1 MLHLRRTIAAFA
13 IFSAFPALAQTP
25 SPTTLPSAPAQ
36 QATPAPGPTAA
47 QQPAPQGFWQQS
59 NLLGDL
65 GGLRTQLAD
74 HGVTLGLTE
83 TSEIWGNLG
92 GGVRRGPAYDGL
104 TVMGLGIDTAKAFG
118 WEGGTFNVT
127 ALQIHGRNISAENLL
142 TLQTASGIQATRATR
157 LWEIWF
163 QQAFLGGKLDVRI
176 GQQSLDQEFIVSQG
190 SSLFINTAMGWPLL
204 PSADLY
210 AGGPAYP
217 LSSLGIRLRAQPAS
231 NITVLGGVFDD
242 NPPGGPFYNDSQV
255 RGAEQSGTKFN
266 TNTGALFIGEVQF
279 ALGGTPPAGGGPPPG
294 LPGTYKLGF
303 WYDTGSFPDQRFDAA
318 RLSLADPGGSGVPRM
333 LRHNFSLYA
342 VMDQTV
348 WRPDPDGPRAI
359 GIFAR
364 IMGAPS
370 DRNLVDASL
379 NAGVTF
385 KAPFPGRENNSLG
398 LAYGYGHISG
408 RAAALAQDTAR
419 FSGAFVPRRGSES
432 VIELTYQAQ
441 ITPWWILQPD
451 AQYVFNPGGGII
463 NPLNPYSR
471 IKNEAV
477 LGLRTSLTF

>member
-65 GGLRTQLAD
+65 GGLPRRIAD

-83 TSEIWGNLG
+83 TSEIWGKLG
-92 GGVRRGPAYDGL
+92 GGVRRGAAYDGL

-157 LWEIWF
+157 LWESGSSRPSSAANSTSGSASRAWT
-163 QQAFLGGKLDVRI
+163 RS
-176 GQQSLDQEFIVSQG
+176 SLSQG

-217 LSSLGIRLRAQPAS
+217 LSSLGVRLRAQPAS

-303 WYDTGSFPDQRFDAA
+303 WYDTGSFPDQRFDPRGSPWPIRGA
-318 RLSLADPGGSGVPRM
+318 RACPACCGTISAYTPSWTR
-333 LRHNFSLYA
+333 RF
-342 VMDQTV
+342 
-348 WRPDPDGPRAI
+348 
-359 GIFAR
+359 
-364 IMGAPS
+364 GAPTRTGRVRS
-370 DRNLVDASL
+370 ASS
-379 NAGVTF
+379 
-385 KAPFPGRENNSLG
+385 PGSWARHRTATWSTPRSTLGSPSKRRSPGANNDSLG

-408 RAAALAQDTAR
+408 RAAALAEDTAR